1 MADYYVNL
9 EKSEYGLGTDST
21 PYGADQFFALSYM
34 YVTPGD
40 VFHIK
45 GQLDTS
51 RNVYLGSPFITDM
64 TLTSWLPEIN
74 GPWRLRA
81 QDCSNFL
88 LYRCYLEGAIISV
101 ENNTIF
107 TSVTPAIIRNSV
119 LRIYP
124 VLPQFPI
131 YQNLNIE
138 GSILLTEDFIIAG
151 CGAVF
156 RAKDTLFDYNNYS
169 GPPSGEYTKCA
180 FRGDFAPGT
189 VTDCAKDWT
198 TTLPAWNASKESWR
212 IDRFLGG
219 LDSSVKNGTAPYTNY
234 ENDLWGNPRSRIG
247 SGFMPG
253 SSNYYDTTSASDGS
267 SVISHAYPEYLVET
281 IQNKGADTYFDTTS
295 EISRAV
301 VFYTHQDGRQN
312 KRVVHTAPNY
322 TASVSWPSGAR
333 DGTWQ
338 KTVVKV
344 YDTNNA
350 VAVLS
355 RSDMDS
361 SHDLI
366 HSGGAMTLN
375 VA

>member
-1 MADYYVNL
+1 MADYFVDL
-9 EKSEYGLGTDST
+9 ENSDYGLGTDST
-21 PYGADQFFALSYM
+21 PYGSDQFFSLSQY
-34 YVTPGD
+34 YTTPGD
-40 VFHIK
+40 IFHIK

-51 RNVYLGSPFITDM
+51 RNMYLGSTMISDM
-64 TLTSWLPEIN
+64 TMTSWLPSIN
-74 GPWRLRA
+74 GPWRINFH
-81 QDCSNFL
+81 DCTSFAISNG
-88 LYRCYLEGAIISV
+88 YIEGAII
-101 ENNTIF
+101 
-107 TSVTPAIIRNSV
+107 TSNLGFATAIKIRNSAFIGM
-119 LRIYP
+119 LHI
-124 VLPQFPI
+124 QFYNSSI
-131 YQNLNIE
+131 VE
-138 GSILLTEDFIIAG
+138 GSIIKTNTLVG
-151 CGAVF
+151 SCGAVF
-156 RAKDTLFDYNNYS
+156 RSKDSLLDIENYFA
-169 GPPSGEYTKCA
+169 PPINEYTKCA
-180 FRGDFAPGT
+180 FRGDFPSGT

-198 TTLPAWNASKESWR
+198 TTLPAWNAPKESWR

-219 LDSSVKNGTAPYTNY
+219 IDSSVKNGSAPYTSY
-234 ENDLWGNPRSRIG
+234 ETDLWGNPRSRIG
-247 SGFMPG
+247 AGFMPG
-253 SSNYYDTTSASDGS
+253 SSNYYDTTSVSDGS
-267 SVISHAYPEYLVET
+267 SIISHAYPEYLVET

-322 TASVSWPSGAR
+322 TAAVSWPSGAR

-361 SHDLI
+361 SHDLV